1 MIRQSFGIAAL
12 GAGLFLA
19 FLVPF
24 ASQDASA
31 TGVKKKT
38 KKRTKEVYHDPQ
50 GRFSFERY
58 PSAAS
63 TVTAS
68 GDTVVIRGRNL
79 RDVLQKVSA
88 ATPEAAI
95 QQTLENL
102 PTPLKKLKE
111 VERGRSSFGGGDGL
125 FAVYTGQNAQG
136 KDWVVRIVSSGTG
149 WVYIEDNIM
158 QRLPG
163 TTTPGII
170 ETSFKLTDDGR
181 ADSAN
186 APALPPAKDLPA
198 LTEALQPRDQPI
210 LTAARI
216 RELRR
221 EEAAQQAILAGAQ
234 PSTDQAAA
242 TGAQASVTPA
252 LAPYQVFAASH
263 MGVAY
268 YMAVTDFIVLFPDG
282 YALGA
287 LPAQGMDGFNLQAY
301 MQQMGRTPN
310 AIARY
315 QMFPDH
321 LELAYSNFPRSYAL
335 PGAGAP
341 GSLVPLCL
349 CNGTTFGGVF
359 AYGNLMVQ
367 FNPDGSF
374 VDRGALDNVVWKWF
388 GAPRLTQGRYALQF
402 NTLYLQT
409 TDGRQG
415 RISFAAPAAQE
426 GSGSFDWIALNQKT
440 ARRVQ

>member
-1 MIRQSFGIAAL
+1 MTRLGVGITILSAS
-12 GAGLFLA
+12 LFTFVAQL
-19 FLVPF
+19 
-24 ASQDASA
+24 ASQDEPTTS
-31 TGVKKKT
+31 VNKKKRAT
-38 KKRTKEVYHDPQ
+38 ELYKDPQ

-58 PSAAS
+58 AVAGSI
-63 TVTAS
+63 VTAS
-68 GDTVVIRGRNL
+68 ADTVVIRSGNTRN
-79 RDVLQKVSA
+79 VLQKVSGA
-88 ATPEAAI
+88 PSDAI

-111 VERGRSSFGGGDGL
+111 VERGPSSFGGGDGV
-125 FAVYTGQNAQG
+125 FGVYTGQNAQG
-136 KDWVVRIVSSGTG
+136 KDWIERIVASRWG
-149 WVYIEDNIM
+149 WVLIEDNIM
-158 QRLPG
+158 QGLPG

-170 ETSFKLTDDGR
+170 ETSFKLTDSGR
-181 ADSAN
+181 ADAAN
-186 APALPPAKDLPA
+186 VPALPPAIDLPA
-198 LTEALQPRDQPI
+198 LTEALQPQDHPI

-216 RELRR
+216 REQQG
-221 EEAAQQAILAGAQ
+221 ETAATQAGAQ
-234 PSTDQAAA
+234 SPTDRAAA
-242 TGAQASVTPA
+242 VAAQTSLTPPG
-252 LAPYQVFAASH
+252 APYQIFAASH

-268 YMAVTDFIVLFPDG
+268 YMAVTDFVVLFPDG

-287 LPAQGMDGFNLQAY
+287 LPAQGMDGFNPQTY

-321 LELAYSNFPRSYAL
+321 LELRYSNFSRSYAL
-335 PGAGAP
+335 PGAGVA

-359 AYGNLMVQ
+359 AYGNLMAQ
-367 FNPDGSF
+367 FNADGSF

-388 GAPRLTQGRYALQF
+388 GPPRLTQGRYALRF

>member
-1 MIRQSFGIAAL
+1 VIRQRFAIAAL
-12 GAGLFLA
+12 SAALLLA
-19 FLVPF
+19 FVPALV
-24 ASQDASA
+24 SQDAPA
-31 TGVKKKT
+31 TTAKKKKQKQAGT
-38 KKRTKEVYHDPQ
+38 LYNDPQ
-50 GRFSFERY
+50 GRFSFQY
-58 PSAAS
+58 FGAS
-63 TVTAS
+63 IRVTAS
-68 GDTVVIRGRNL
+68 GDTVVLRTGNL
-79 RDVLQKVSA
+79 RYVLQKVSA

-95 QQTLENL
+95 QQTLDNL
-102 PTPLKKLKE
+102 PTPLKNLKE
-111 VERGRSSFGGGDGL
+111 AERGRLSFAGDGL

-136 KDWVVRIVSSGTG
+136 KDWVVEIDASALG
-149 WVYIEDNIM
+149 WVLIADNIM
-158 QRLPG
+158 QSVPG
-163 TTTPGII
+163 MRQPGI
-170 ETSFKLTDDGR
+170 ETSFTLTDAGR
-181 ADSAN
+181 ADASN
-186 APALPPAKDLPA
+186 VPALLPAKDLPA
-198 LTEALQPRDQPI
+198 LSEVLPPQDRPM
-210 LTAARI
+210 LSAARI
-216 RELRR
+216 RTLQR
-221 EEAAQQAILAGAQ
+221 
-234 PSTDQAAA
+234 QAAA
-242 TGAQASVTPA
+242 TQATALPTDPAAAAGAQASVTQA
-252 LAPYQVFAASH
+252 GAPYQVLAASH

-268 YMAVTDFIVLFPDG
+268 YMAVTDFIILFPGG

-287 LPAQGMDGFNLQAY
+287 LPPQGMDGFNLQAY

-321 LELAYSNFPRSYAL
+321 LELAYSNFARSYAL
-335 PGAGAP
+335 PGAGS
-341 GSLVPLCL
+341 GSLVPLCI

-409 TDGRQG
+409 TDGRHG
-415 RISFAAPAAQE
+415 RISFGAPAEQE

>member
-1 MIRQSFGIAAL
+1 MTRLGFGIAIL
-12 GAGLFLA
+12 STSLFTFVAPL
-19 FLVPF
+19 
-24 ASQDASA
+24 ASQDQPA
-31 TGVKKKT
+31 TNINQQKKNEAGT
-38 KKRTKEVYHDPQ
+38 LYNDPQ
-50 GRFSFERY
+50 GRFSFQY
-58 PSAAS
+58 YGTS
-63 TVTAS
+63 TIVSAS
-68 GDTVVIRGRNL
+68 GDTVVL
-79 RDVLQKVSA
+79 RSGNTRYVLQKVSA
-88 ATPEAAI
+88 ATPDAVIKE
-95 QQTLENL
+95 TLENL
-102 PTPLKKLKE
+102 PTPLKNFKE
-111 VERGRSSFGGGDGL
+111 IERGRLSFAGGDGL

-136 KDWVVRIVSSGTG
+136 KDWVVEIDASASG
-149 WVYIEDNIM
+149 WVHIADNIM
-158 QRLPG
+158 QWLPG
-163 TTTPGII
+163 TRQPGI
-170 ETSFKLTDDGR
+170 EASFTLTDAGR
-181 ADSAN
+181 ADA
-186 APALPPAKDLPA
+186 AKIPALPPAKDLRA
-198 LTEALQPRDQPI
+198 LTETLQPQDHPI
-210 LTAARI
+210 LNAARI
-216 RELRR
+216 RALQR
-221 EEAAQQAILAGAQ
+221 EADAKRAILDSIGGQ
-234 PSTDQAAA
+234 PSAGPAAA
-242 TGAQASVTPA
+242 AG
-252 LAPYQVFAASH
+252 APYQVFASSH

-287 LPAQGMDGFNLQAY
+287 LPAQGMDGFNRQAY

-315 QMFPDH
+315 KMFPDH
-321 LELAYSNFPRSYAL
+321 LELAYSNFTRPYAL
-335 PGAGAP
+335 PGAGGP

-388 GAPRLTQGRYALQF
+388 GAPRRTQGRYTLQF